1 MAKNKKNN
9 IKPAA
14 NAATTPPA
22 NKADIASDKSVHTT
36 PVAVSSGN
44 IGFFEKLSSVRIL
57 SLLAGLLIVLLGWVY
72 KSYIG
77 GKLAYMFRD
86 IGSDSYNLIY
96 PQFYHHAAY
105 IQKYGIMPQWSFQQ
119 GLGQNVHPFWFD
131 PISAVLFLIFK
142 TDSASVMIWMQLIY
156 MFLAGIFFFLYLKT
170 LQIKNYPALIG
181 GILFTFCGYVIIGGT
196 WTVDKFPLEVL
207 HIAMLLYTVELY
219 LSKKKWALFPVAIA
233 LVGIHQPFDLYLYG
247 IMLFA
252 YITVRYAESHSLK
265 TLTYGKYLLVFLVLG
280 VIGLGMGSFQLWS
293 NLQQMIDSPRV
304 SGDYSYANTLRSSP
318 VLSLGEWK
326 QYSTV
331 LLRMFS
337 SDFLGDGK
345 SYTGWQNYMEAP
357 VFYCGF
363 LSLLL
368 APQFFFQLNRKQ
380 RIIYGVLVSL
390 CLLIIIFPYFRY
402 AFWLFT
408 GDYYRTFS
416 LLMVCLLLFFS
427 MRALNFLYENGKV
440 NVIALIAT
448 NVVLLL
454 IVNTVVAEGQAVSKG
469 VRSMANIFLL
479 LYTGFIFM
487 SRSNNLKVLSVV
499 LIGVLVLIEVVYFSS
514 NSLKKRDALTKQEL
528 SEEGVGLKD
537 GTVEAV
543 NYLKTKDPDFYRIEK
558 NYTSG
563 VAIHQSTND
572 AKIQGYYG
580 TRSYHSFNQLNY
592 VKFLESVKLLRIN
605 DETSSRWLYGV
616 LGSPLIQRLCN
627 VKYFLAKGVDAAA
640 MRGANQDSVGMF
652 RDVKVFV
659 LKDNLPL
666 GVTFDQYIP
675 EADYNKLDSLDRQI
689 AVLQAVNVSKEVEQK
704 LKGISKIS
712 APVVPAEGVTL
723 EALKNW
729 TSKLKEDTLQITSFS
744 DNLIK
749 GKVQADKAKILF
761 FAIPFDKGWSAK
773 VDGKEAVIEKV
784 DAGLMGILLEKGSHE
799 VELKFEPPTVK
810 EGTYVSIAS
819 ILLWGV
825 AVAFVSFRKRKTE
838 EKSESAE

>member
-1 MAKNKKNN
+1 MAKKKKN
-9 IKPAA
+9 IVKPAIANDVTTPSINKVDTPADKSFITTPA
-14 NAATTPPA
+14 NA
-22 NKADIASDKSVHTT
+22 
-36 PVAVSSGN
+36 SSGN
-44 IGFFEKLSSVRIL
+44 LRFLEKLSSAKMLGFFAGIL
-57 SLLAGLLIVLLGWVY
+57 VILLGWVY

-77 GKLAYMFRD
+77 GKLAYMFKD

-105 IQKYGIMPQWSFQQ
+105 IQKYGTMPQWSFEQ

-131 PISAVLFLIFK
+131 PISAILFLIFK
-142 TDSASVMIWMQLIY
+142 TDSAAVMIWMQVIY

-170 LQIKNYPALIG
+170 LQIKNLPALIG
-181 GILFTFCGYVIIGGT
+181 GLLFTFCGYVIIGGT
-196 WTVDKFPLEVL
+196 WTVDKFPLEIL
-207 HIAMLLYTVELY
+207 HIAMLLYSVEVY
-219 LSKKKWALFPVAIA
+219 LSKKQWALFPIAIA

-252 YITVRYAESHSLK
+252 YITVRYAENHSLK
-265 TLTYGKYLLVFLVLG
+265 TLDYGKHLLVFLVLG
-280 VIGLGMGSFQLWS
+280 IVGVGIGSFQLWS

-380 RIIYGVLVSL
+380 QIIYGTLLGLS
-390 CLLIIIFPYFRY
+390 LLIIIFPYLRY

-440 NVIALIAT
+440 NVIALAIT
-448 NVVLLL
+448 SVLLL
-454 IVNTVVAEGQAVSKG
+454 IIVNTVVAEGQTVSKS
-469 VRSMANIFLL
+469 VKSMANIFLL
-479 LYTGFIFM
+479 LYTGFLFM
-487 SRSNNLKVLSVV
+487 SRSHNLKTLAFS
-499 LIGVLVLIEVVYFSS
+499 LIAVFSLVEVVYFSS
-514 NSLKKRDALTKQEL
+514 NSLSKRDALTKQEL
-528 SEEGVGLKD
+528 NEVGVGMND
-537 GTVEAV
+537 ATVDAV
-543 NYLKTKDPDFYRIEK
+543 KYLKEKDPNFYRIEK
-558 NYTSG
+558 NYMSG
-563 VAIHQSTND
+563 VAIHGSTND
-572 AKIQGYYG
+572 AKIQGYNG

-605 DETSSRWLYGV
+605 DETSSRWLFGV

-627 VKYFLAKGVDAAA
+627 VKYFLAKGVEAAA
-640 MRGANQDSVGMF
+640 MRGANQDSVAMF
-652 RDVKVFV
+652 KDVKVFV
-659 LKDNLPL
+659 LRDNLPL
-666 GVTFDQYIP
+666 GITFDQYIP

-689 AVLQAVNVSKEVEQK
+689 AVLQAVNVNKDFEQK
-704 LKGISKIS
+704 LKGISKITS
-712 APVVPAEGVTL
+712 PIVPSEGVTL
-723 EALKNW
+723 DALKAW
-729 TSKLKEDTLQITSFS
+729 TSKLKLDTLQITSFT

-749 GKVQADKAKILF
+749 GKIQINDPKILF
-761 FAIPFDKGWSAK
+761 LAIPFDKGWSAK
-773 VDGKEAVIEKV
+773 VDGKETVIEKV
-784 DAGLMGILLEKGSHE
+784 DAGLMGILLEKGKHE
-799 VELKFEPPTVK
+799 VKLAFTPPTVK
-810 EGTYVSIAS
+810 QGSIVSIAS
-819 ILLWGV
+819 ILLWGA
-825 AVAFVSFRKRKTE
+825 AVAFFSFRKKKNKE
-838 EKSESAE
+838 EAV

>member
-1 MAKNKKNN
+1 MSKKKKN
-9 IKPAA
+9 IVKPAIA
-14 NAATTPPA
+14 NDVTIPSI
-22 NKADIASDKSVHTT
+22 NKAVTPSDKSVKVSPSVTT
-36 PVAVSSGN
+36 SGN
-44 IGFFEKLSSVRIL
+44 LGFLEKLSLVKMLSVFT
-57 SLLAGLLIVLLGWVY
+57 GLLIVLLGWVY
-72 KSYIG
+72 KSYLG
-77 GKLAYMFRD
+77 SKLAYMFKD

-105 IQKYGIMPQWSFQQ
+105 IQKYGTMPQWSFEQ

-131 PISAVLFLIFK
+131 PISVVLFLIFK
-142 TDSASVMIWMQLIY
+142 TDSASVMIWMQIIY
-156 MFLAGIFFFLYLKT
+156 MLLAGIFFFLYLKT

-181 GILFTFCGYVIIGGT
+181 GLLFTFCGYVIIGGT
-196 WTVDKFPLEVL
+196 WTVDKFPLEIL
-207 HIAMLLYTVELY
+207 HIAMLLYSVELY

-252 YITVRYAESHSLK
+252 YITVRYAENRSLRSLDYAK
-265 TLTYGKYLLVFLVLG
+265 HLFVFLILG
-280 VIGLGMGSFQLWS
+280 IIGVGMGSFQLWS

-318 VLSLGEWK
+318 VFSLGEWK
-326 QYSTV
+326 QYTTV

-337 SDFLGDGK
+337 SDFLGDGR

-380 RIIYGVLVSL
+380 QIIYGTLLGLS
-390 CLLIIIFPYFRY
+390 LLIIIFPYLRY

-416 LLMVCLLLFFS
+416 LLVVCLLLFFS
-427 MRALNFLYENGKV
+427 IRALNFLYESGKV
-440 NVIALIAT
+440 NIIALVAT
-448 NVVLLL
+448 SVLLL
-454 IVNTVVAEGQAVSKG
+454 IIVNTAVAEGQTVSKSIK
-469 VRSMANIFLL
+469 SMVNIFLI

-487 SRSNNLKVLSVV
+487 SRVSNLKVLAFS
-499 LIGVLVLIEVVYFSS
+499 LIGILALIEVVYFSS
-514 NSLKKRDALTKQEL
+514 NSLSKRDALTKQEL
-528 SEEGVGLKD
+528 NEEGVGMKD

-543 NYLKTKDPDFYRIEK
+543 KYLKEKDPNFYRIEK

-616 LGSPLIQRLCN
+616 LGSPLVQRLCN
-627 VKYFLAKGVDAAA
+627 VKYFLAKGVEAAS
-640 MRGANQDSVGMF
+640 MRGANQDSLAMF
-652 RDVKVFV
+652 RDVKVFE

-666 GVTFDQYIP
+666 GITFDQYIP
-675 EADYNKLDSLDRQI
+675 EADYNKLDSLERQI
-689 AVLQAVNVSKEVEQK
+689 AVLQAVNVSKDFEQK
-704 LKGISKIS
+704 LKSLSKITS
-712 APVVPAEGVTL
+712 PTVPAEGVTL
-723 EALKNW
+723 VALKNW
-729 TSKLKEDTLQITSFS
+729 VDKLKQDTLQITSFT

-749 GKVQADKAKILF
+749 GKVQVDNSKILF

-773 VDGKEAVIEKV
+773 VDGKETPIEKV
-784 DAGLMGILLEKGSHE
+784 DAGLMGVLLEKGNHE
-799 VELKFEPPTVK
+799 VELQFAPPTVK
-810 EGTYVSIAS
+810 EGSYVSIAS
-819 ILLWGV
+819 MLLWGV
-825 AVAFVSFRKRKTE
+825 AMAFVGFRKKKKGE
-838 EKSESAE
+838 GLA